1 MRVDGKQWKKKN
13 LRIIEKSCLF
23 FFLRNKV
30 CDMQSLFPGFWKFQ
44 TETVSQLNGTYKASQ
59 KEIAWY
65 KWP

>member
-13 LRIIEKSCLF
+13 LRIIEKSCLFF

-44 TETVSQLNGTYKASQ
+44 TETVSQLNGTYKAS
-59 KEIAWY
+59 
-65 KWP
+65 